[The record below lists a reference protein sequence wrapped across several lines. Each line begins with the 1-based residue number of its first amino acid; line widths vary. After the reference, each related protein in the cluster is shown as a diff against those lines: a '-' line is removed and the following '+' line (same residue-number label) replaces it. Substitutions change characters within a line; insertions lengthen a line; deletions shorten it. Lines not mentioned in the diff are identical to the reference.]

1 MKVIVEI
8 PNKFVEIAKGVILGG
23 VDNEEDEQKVSEIA
37 EKAKTAEDPILLNLT
52 ELYDKEKSAE
62 AAQMSQMNIALAS
75 FAMWAL
81 MKEAKL

>member
-37 EKAKTAEDPILLNLT
+37 EKVKTAEDPILLNLT